1 MPTDRARLANRRAPK
16 ELASGLSR
24 LPVPDRLSVDTRG
37 GDIMGTKLIRLDD
50 GLLVEVEAEE
60 GAPTRIAANAAADV
74 GFALDKVQDL
84 LRKAITPVTS
94 VWSELN
100 RDLTIEKVEVNL
112 ALGFEAEG
120 NVFIARGSGS
130 ANVSFKLIV
139 RPSDDA

>member
-1 MPTDRARLANRRAPK
+1 MA
-16 ELASGLSR
+16 
-24 LPVPDRLSVDTRG
+24 
-37 GDIMGTKLIRLDD
+37 TKLIRLND
-50 GLLVEVEAEE
+50 GVLVEVQADE
-60 GAPTRIAANAAADV
+60 GAPTRIAANAAVDAAL
-74 GFALDKVQDL
+74 ALDKVQDL
-84 LRKAITPVTS
+84 LRKAVSPVTA

-100 RDLTIEKVEVNL
+100 RDLTIEKVEVSL

>member
-1 MPTDRARLANRRAPK
+1 
-16 ELASGLSR
+16 
-24 LPVPDRLSVDTRG
+24 
-37 GDIMGTKLIRLDD
+37 MGTKLIRLDD